1 VSPIVD
7 HELSA
12 EMFRQVVE
20 ACSCGM
26 VMIDGTGKIMMVNT
40 CTERL
45 FGYAREELI
54 GQPADII
61 VPARL
66 RTRHARYRVEFIIH
80 PESHMGTGVDLFGL
94 RKDGTEFPIDVSLNP
109 IDSAAGLLVLSV
121 IVDLT
126 ERVQA
131 DRLKDEFVA
140 TVSHELRTPLTSI
153 AGALGL
159 LAGNAVGKLPEPAAR
174 LIAIARANC
183 QRLVRLIND
192 ILDVGKIESGQLVFD
207 LKRVEVLSL
216 VEQAIEA
223 NRGFAD
229 GYDVG
234 IQLDVSSEKGEVCAD
249 PDRLVQ
255 VVTNLLSN
263 AVKFSP
269 RGGKV
274 VVGTKNRSGIVRIS
288 VRDYGHGIPDEFRPR
303 VFEKFA
309 QADSSDTRHGGGS
322 GLGLSILKTI
332 VDRLGGTVVFD
343 DAPGGGTIF
352 HVELPELKRG
362 SSTNSDLVLNDR
374 RASSPASALSA

>member
-1 VSPIVD
+1 
-7 HELSA
+7 
-12 EMFRQVVE
+12 
-20 ACSCGM
+20 M

-54 GQPADII
+54 GRPADII

-66 RTRHARYRVEFIIH
+66 RTRHARYRAEFIMH

-140 TVSHELRTPLTSI
+140 TVSHELRTPLTLI